1 MCWGV
6 IPGSR
11 PNGSA
16 CRRPSGPGG
25 GPGRSLA
32 RRQVY
37 CGVPALPVCG
47 GGSADPGVP
56 DVPNC
61 EVLGYADLR
70 DAGCAGLSGCADPGA
85 PGLRV

>member
-1 MCWGV
+1 
-6 IPGSR
+6 
-11 PNGSA
+11 
-16 CRRPSGPGG
+16 
-25 GPGRSLA
+25 
-32 RRQVY
+32 
-37 CGVPALPVCG
+37 VPALPVCG

>member
-1 MCWGV
+1 M
-6 IPGSR
+6 PAR
-11 PNGSA
+11 PVALGGA
-16 CRRPSGPGG
+16 WRGG
-25 GPGRSLA
+25 G
-32 RRQVY
+32 VY

-70 DAGCAGLSGCADPGA
+70 DGGCAGLSGCADPGA